1 MSTHETN
8 TRISKRVE
16 KELHQTKVVIR
27 RLPPDFSAENFLETV
42 NPLPSN
48 SYFYFA
54 PGDSTLGPHGCSRAY
69 IAFNNEA
76 EILPFR
82 DQYDGLVLESGKG
95 AKYRMT
101 VEYAPFQNIPKKTRR
116 KPDTRVGTI
125 EEDADFIS
133 FLEAYED
140 TEEPTPSLDLVAYLQ
155 NLEATKRK
163 EIQSTPLTE
172 YLDKK
177 GLQRRKGRNEAKKK
191 HKGEAGKG
199 KGRGSR
205 EDSKLSKSREEGSRD
220 TRRKER
226 RQDKT
231 PPKLVT
237 KDKEDNEPTQWPM
250 IEPTEIKTPARDPK
264 YETKSHTSSDRH
276 GKGEGRTKNRDRP
289 DRGIY
294 TPRSRDDSGKHK
306 EDASEQSTH
315 QGRSQRYK
323 GGKDE
328 GEYRQEERHSG
339 RSTRG
344 RGRGPRDRQKEYNDY
359 RHES

>member
-1 MSTHETN
+1 MSTETN

-54 PGDSTLGPHGCSRAY
+54 PGDSTLGAHGCSRAY

-95 AKYRMT
+95 TKYRMT
-101 VEYAPFQNIPKKTRR
+101 VEYAPFQNIPKKSRR
-116 KPDTRVGTI
+116 KPDTRIGTI

-133 FLEAYED
+133 FLEAYEG
-140 TEEPTPSLDLVAYLQ
+140 TEEPTTSLDLVAYLQ

-163 EIQSTPLTE
+163 AIQSTPLTE

-177 GLQRRKGRNEAKKK
+177 GLLRRKGRNEAKKK
-191 HKGEAGKG
+191 HKGEASKGG
-199 KGRGSR
+199 KGRGVR
-205 EDSKLSKSREEGSRD
+205 EDSKLSKTREESSRD

-226 RQDKT
+226 RQDKA

-237 KDKEDNEPTQWPM
+237 KDKEDNEPTQWPT

-264 YETKSHTSSDRH
+264 YETKSNTSSDRH
-276 GKGEGRTKNRDRP
+276 SKGEGRTKNRDRP

-306 EDASEQSTH
+306 EDGGEQSTH

-328 GEYRQEERHSG
+328 GQEERYSG